1 MKLRFFETM
10 NNSVMKNNYLCNPNF
25 MVMKKL
31 WLVLVMCVVACSAQA
46 QTGDNTEIQNQYT
59 TLRKIMGEGD
69 FSQLKTYFS
78 FPVSN
83 PDIWR
88 KVLTDEELQTAD
100 LKKDFT
106 EQDFDTYADKLFPKA
121 MRMAIRSMD
130 VKNLSYFRNV
140 QGGNIANKMASS
152 PIMMQEN
159 GLNVQYELRISLE
172 KSEIEMELFQDVL
185 SLPQV
190 NHKYEYEF
198 ELKDG
203 RLMFKDF
210 DVED

>member
-1 MKLRFFETM
+1 
-10 NNSVMKNNYLCNPNF
+10 MKNNYLCISNF
-25 MVMKKL
+25 KVMKKIL
-31 WLVLVMCVVACSAQA
+31 LVVMICVFACSAQA
-46 QTGDNTEIQNQYT
+46 QADDNTEIQKQYT
-59 TLRKIMGEGD
+59 ALRKIVGEGD
-69 FSQLKTYFS
+69 FAQLKTYFS

-88 KVLTDEELQTAD
+88 KVLTDEELKTAD
-100 LKKDFT
+100 LQKEFT

-121 MRMAIRSMD
+121 MRLAIRSMD

-152 PIMMQEN
+152 PVMMQEN

-185 SLPQV
+185 TLPQV

-198 ELKDG
+198 ELKEG

-210 DVED
+210 DAED